1 MDESKAER
9 LERAAREL
17 EEMQARIAPFIKR
30 RERGGRTKATRWQN
44 TGNVVARRPK
54 SSRRACA

>member
-1 MDESKAER
+1 MGESKAER

-17 EEMQARIAPFIKR
+17 EEMQARIAPFTKK
-30 RERGGRTKATRWQN
+30 RERRGPTKATRWQN

-54 SSRRACA
+54 VAGAP